1 MTKASIREMIVFH
14 FDDQLCRERLPFIC
28 ASRAPAAGT
37 SRRLSRKSRRLD
49 QLLQNWRELYSLVGF
64 ERRREPNVVQQTV
77 IVVKTKQDRAD
88 HVLLFRVAESTDNAI
103 RGSHVLDLQH
113 SCALA
118 RHVGN
123 AKALGDYSVQPAADF
138 AKPLSHDL
146 DVRRRRTHAYNAI
159 SAQTPSGELLEKRP
173 SLFNRLFHE

>member
-1 MTKASIREMIVFH
+1 MTKASVREMIVFH
-14 FDDQLCRERLPFIC
+14 FDDELWRERLPFIRS
-28 ASRAPAAGT
+28 SRAPAAGT

-49 QLLQNWRELYSLVGF
+49 QLLKNWRELYSLVGL
-64 ERRREPNVVQQTV
+64 ERRREPHMVQQTV
-77 IVVKTKQDRAD
+77 IVEKTEQYRAD
-88 HVLLFRVAESTDNAI
+88 HVLLLRVAESTDDAV

-113 SCALA
+113 SCPLA
-118 RHVGN
+118 RHVRN
-123 AKALGDYSVQPAADF
+123 AKAFGNYSVQPAADF

-159 SAQTPSGELLEKRP
+159 SAQISSGELLEKRP